1 MKIVASI
8 TPNTTKFGP
17 LLFPGNL
24 EYGCKFLSDL
34 GYQGVE
40 VSLRDSSNREETAVV
55 EKSIQKTNLKIVA
68 IATGQSY
75 IEDQFSLYSGD
86 EVLRKKCIERLKNHI
101 NFASHY
107 KAAVIIGGIRGTI
120 KVAQY
125 YEEYIALGENALLE
139 VCDYANQKGV
149 KLLLEPVNRYETNII
164 NSINDARQVIDK
176 YKLHNVVKILA
187 DAFHMNIEEVDME
200 EALAINADYIDAL
213 HCADSNRYAPSMGH
227 TDFATLISKLDR
239 QKVKYLGAE
248 ILPWPDSEKAAK
260 TAFTTLKSIIE
271 SVG

>member
-8 TPNTTKFGP
+8 TPNKTKFGP
-17 LLFPGNL
+17 LLFPGDL

-40 VSLRDSSNREETAVV
+40 VSLRDSSNREETAIV
-55 EKSIQKTNLKIVA
+55 EKSIQKTNLEVVA

-86 EVLRKKCIERLKNHI
+86 EILRKKCIERLKGHI
-101 NFASHY
+101 DFASHY
-107 KAAVIIGGIRGTI
+107 GAAVIVGGIRGTI
-120 KVAQY
+120 KAIQF
-125 YEEYIALGENALLE
+125 YEEYITLGENALLE
-139 VCDYANQKGV
+139 ICNYASKKGI
-149 KLLLEPVNRYETNII
+149 KLFLEPVNRYETNII
-164 NSINDARQVIDK
+164 NIVNDARQIIDK
-176 YKLHNVVKILA
+176 YDLHNVVKILA

-200 EALAINADYIDAL
+200 EALVDNEDYIGAL

-227 TDFATLISKLDR
+227 TDFTKLVSKLNK

-248 ILPWPDSEKAAK
+248 ILPWPDSEKAAEV
-260 TAFTTLKSIIE
+260 AFNTLRSIIE
-271 SVG
+271 SIR